1 MTTEKYSKTSALK
14 GTKEIDEEGQIA
26 IMFGSKV
33 QAFFDEIHEKMD
45 SILREEISSLPFL
58 PDDED
63 ETIKDSIMGEKRLLK
78 IVSSVYIKQ
87 MKIAEAYTKRNI
99 FSLPRN
105 CSRTQKNNLIKEF
118 LKRRGGDQFNEKLT
132 GKFNLD
138 SSFENEES
146 EAQATTAS
154 KGLSSLLMPQSVKD
168 LPTDEKIIDLNLKS
182 KEIQDMLRVE
192 LSRRN
197 KLKAQLARVSKMAQD
212 VKLTKEEIDSY
223 LEDGELSQEQKDG
236 NLQYPQEIL
245 KICDS
250 ISSGT
255 EQLGTLITRTTNQ
268 MKRLDEVKAA
278 REVILGRKD
287 GEDTL
292 ELDKAIKIV
301 ARKTKEKETK
311 TTKKRSLEEQYEEQR
326 NIIAVN
332 ADRIH
337 TFTRKKVAK
346 LD

>member
-1 MTTEKYSKTSALK
+1 
-14 GTKEIDEEGQIA
+14 
-26 IMFGSKV
+26 
-33 QAFFDEIHEKMD
+33 
-45 SILREEISSLPFL
+45 
-58 PDDED
+58 
-63 ETIKDSIMGEKRLLK
+63 MG
-78 IVSSVYIKQ
+78 
-87 MKIAEAYTKRNI
+87 
-99 FSLPRN
+99 
-105 CSRTQKNNLIKEF
+105 
-118 LKRRGGDQFNEKLT
+118 
-132 GKFNLD
+132 
-138 SSFENEES
+138 
-146 EAQATTAS
+146 
-154 KGLSSLLMPQSVKD
+154 
-168 LPTDEKIIDLNLKS
+168 
-182 KEIQDMLRVE
+182 EIQDMLRVE

-197 KLKAQLARVSKMAQD
+197 KLKAQLARVSEMAQD

-245 KICDS
+245 KICDP

-311 TTKKRSLEEQYEEQR
+311 TTKKK
-326 NIIAVN
+326 V
-332 ADRIH
+332 
-337 TFTRKKVAK
+337 TRRTI
-346 LD
+346 